1 MPNLI
6 KYSTTGDT
14 LSLKKGN
21 FFIGTG
27 DVGKGPTE
35 ITGYWNGVDVPS
47 GGYIIHKNKSVNGP
61 AMWLCKDDAEFV
73 YITNIIEGTTFTGA
87 TQSLVYYSPMND
99 AMVFNRNYETI
110 TTDGLVLCV
119 DAGFTPS
126 YPRSGTTWY
135 DLSYSGNNATLVNGT
150 SFSTDNDGAIVFDGV
165 NDYVS
170 TSISQIISGE
180 YTLSVWH
187 KLAPGGNSDSLNRR
201 TLLSNASSTAR
212 IQYGNNGNGL
222 SLLNNSVV
230 GISLTTVAV
239 QSTGTVNILQ
249 TGVTF
254 NHVIR
259 RNSSNLVQQ
268 YKNGI
273 QLQNINTN
281 QGTYTGTCTFNTI
294 GSLGVVG
301 RVFYGSMYTVLLY
314 NRSLTDNEIL
324 QNYRSKFIVFLGENI
339 VTNGLVSY
347 LDAGYNG
354 SYPTSGVTWYN
365 AAGYVNGTLTNGP
378 TYSSDGGG
386 CIVFDGID
394 DFVTLGNFSGNFISN
409 PSLNNGIISFSCWVY
424 VSSSSSYYIIS
435 SGGQTV
441 STGVAFSYQN
451 GSPFVTVNGI
461 DFTATINISVSDFPL
476 NTWINFTFL
485 ANGSNLTTYKNGVFL
500 SSANYTSTTLT
511 ATSTTLT
518 IGRPNNIISF
528 TLGGKVAITSF
539 YNIAL
544 SSTEVLQNFNAQKS
558 RFGL

>member
-73 YITNIIEGTTFTGA
+73 YITNNIEGTTFTGV

-135 DLSYSGNNATLVNGT
+135 DLSYSGNNTTLVNGT

-187 KLAPGGNSDSLNRR
+187 KLAPGSNSDSLNRR

-230 GISLTTVAV
+230 GISLTTLAV

-294 GSLGVVG
+294 GTLGLVG

-476 NTWINFTFL
+476 NTWINFTFV

>member
-1 MPNLI
+1 
-6 KYSTTGDT
+6 
-14 LSLKKGN
+14 
-21 FFIGTG
+21 
-27 DVGKGPTE
+27 
-35 ITGYWNGVDVPS
+35 
-47 GGYIIHKNKSVNGP
+47 
-61 AMWLCKDDAEFV
+61 
-73 YITNIIEGTTFTGA
+73 
-87 TQSLVYYSPMND
+87 
-99 AMVFNRNYETI
+99 
-110 TTDGLVLCV
+110 
-119 DAGFTPS
+119 
-126 YPRSGTTWY
+126 
-135 DLSYSGNNATLVNGT
+135 
-150 SFSTDNDGAIVFDGV
+150 
-165 NDYVS
+165 
-170 TSISQIISGE
+170 
-180 YTLSVWH
+180 
-187 KLAPGGNSDSLNRR
+187 LAPGGNSDSLNRR

-476 NTWINFTFL
+476 NTWINFTFV